1 MEITGQWLLGI
12 KLRSSRLKLSH
23 VSPPPHSQHLLV
35 RQTLQLTQSM
45 TCWLDMLTSNPPA
58 PPFSASLVPGCQT
71 DGIRPWFHL
80 SSEAQPS
87 RGGGPHIHKASVLTT
102 APSPQPRGSP
112 PELQAVLLETKSVKP
127 AGLPPPPMNGL
138 RMAKRHE
145 AHRATS
151 KAA

>member
-87 RGGGPHIHKASVLTT
+87 GGGSSYSQGKCFNNCTFSPTKGVTSRAPGCPPGDKVSEASW
-102 APSPQPRGSP
+102 SPTSP
-112 PELQAVLLETKSVKP
+112 NEWL
-127 AGLPPPPMNGL
+127 
-138 RMAKRHE
+138 
-145 AHRATS
+145 AHG
-151 KAA
+151 